1 MSAPSNTVRR
11 KKPPHAGWH
20 RARLVEARAES
31 ATSRRLIFD
40 VPTWPGNEAGAHA
53 DVRLT
58 APDGYQATRSYS
70 LASYGDEPR
79 IVLAVAKVSD
89 GEVSPYLVEDLA
101 VGDQVEIQGPLGRY
115 FIWRPDKHDGAVQL
129 VAGGSG
135 VVPLFPMAEAN
146 ENAETPNP
154 LRLLY
159 SVRTADDV
167 MFGSELNAL
176 MHTDV
181 RVIHTREATADRA
194 AGRLTQAEFA
204 ELVVPAAESAALY
217 ICGPTVFVETVA
229 NWATALGYPAQSI
242 RTERFGGK

>member
-1 MSAPSNTVRR
+1 MSAPANTMNR

-20 RARLVEARAES
+20 RAKLVEARKES
-31 ATSRRLIFD
+31 SNSRRLIFD

-53 DVRLT
+53 DIRLT
-58 APDGYQATRSYS
+58 ADDGYQATRSYS
-70 LASYGDEPR
+70 LASYGPQAQV
-79 IVLAVAKVSD
+79 VLAVAEVPD
-89 GEVSPYLVEDLA
+89 GEVSPYLVENLA
-101 VGDQVEIQGPLGRY
+101 VGDEVEIQGPLGRY
-115 FIWRPDKHDGAVQL
+115 FIWRPDKHDGPVQL

-146 ENAETPNP
+146 EHAETPNP

-159 SVRTADDV
+159 SVRTTDDV
-167 MFGSELNAL
+167 MFSAELKDLA
-176 MHTDV
+176 HTDV
-181 RVIHTREATADRA
+181 RIIHTRETTADRA
-194 AGRLTQAEFA
+194 AGRLSKEEFA

-229 NWATALGYPAQSI
+229 DWATELGYPAQSI